1 MLLLLSGEGPSDLGR
16 CAMPVGQCDGDAF
29 EAGPMAVLVDQIVQE
44 VLSYSVLRDV
54 PACLRYVS
62 KQLIGEAI
70 GEQRQNKRMVALTGK
85 KRAEETGYFMKMA
98 WAFGTLAQQIEA
110 KEGDCAV
117 AVFFRDSDG
126 TRSLPDGAWAEKW
139 VSIEQGF
146 VRARFERGVPMLPKP
161 TSEAWLLCAAKA
173 APYQNCRVLEDL
185 PGNQESARH
194 PKRELARAFGEEKS
208 SQALREWLEEQ
219 PFDPDRAMEMGS
231 YRAFRERLVAA
242 LENVRRREQ

>member
-1 MLLLLSGEGPSDLGR
+1 MLLLLSGEGPSDLGC
-16 CAMPVGQCDGDAF
+16 CAMPIGQCDGDAF
-29 EAGPMAVLVDQIVQE
+29 DAGPMAVLVDQIVQE
-44 VLSYSVLRDV
+44 VLCYSVLSDV
-54 PACLRYVS
+54 PASLRYVS
-62 KQLIGEAI
+62 KQFLGEAI

-98 WAFGTLAQQIEA
+98 WVFGTLAQQIEA
-110 KEGDCAV
+110 VEGDCAV

-126 TRSLPDGAWAEKW
+126 TRSIPDGAWAEKW

-173 APYQNCRVLEDL
+173 APYQNCMALEDL
-185 PGNQESARH
+185 PGNQESERH
-194 PKRELARAFGEEKS
+194 PKKELKRAFGKEKS
-208 SQALREWLEEQ
+208 SQELREWLEER

-231 YRAFRERLVAA
+231 YRVFRECLVAA
-242 LENVRRREQ
+242 LESVRRGEQ

>member
-44 VLSYSVLRDV
+44 VLCYSVLRDA
-54 PACLRYVS
+54 PASLRYVS
-62 KQLIGEAI
+62 KQLLGEAI
-70 GEQRQNKRMVALTGK
+70 GEQRQNKRMVSLTGK

-110 KEGDCAV
+110 GEGDCAV

-126 TRSLPDGAWAEKW
+126 THSVRDGDWAQKW
-139 VSIEQGF
+139 ASIEGGF
-146 VRARFERGVPMLPKP
+146 IRARFERGVPMVPRP
-161 TSEAWLLCAAKA
+161 TSEAWLLCAARTV
-173 APYQNCRVLEDL
+173 PYQNCGALEEL

-194 PKRELARAFGEEKS
+194 PKKELARVFGEEKS

-219 PFDPDRAMEMGS
+219 SFDPDRAMEMGS
-231 YRAFRERLVAA
+231 YRAFRERLVEVLTA
-242 LENVRRREQ
+242 VRTGV

>member
-1 MLLLLSGEGPSDLGR
+1 MT
-16 CAMPVGQCDGDAF
+16 
-29 EAGPMAVLVDQIVQE
+29 VLVDQMVQK
-44 VLSYSVLRDV
+44 VLCYSVLRDA
-54 PACLRYVS
+54 PANLRYVS
-62 KQLIGEAI
+62 KQLLGEVI

-110 KEGDCAV
+110 EEGDCAV

-126 TRSLPDGAWAEKW
+126 TRSIPDGAWTEKW

-173 APYQNCRVLEDL
+173 APYKNCMALEDL

-194 PKRELARAFGEEKS
+194 PKKELARAFGEEMS
-208 SQALREWLEEQ
+208 SQALREWLEEH
-219 PFDPDRAMEMGS
+219 PFDPERATEMSS
-231 YRAFRERLVAA
+231 YRAFRECLVAA
-242 LENVRRREQ
+242 LENVRRGEQ